1 MPASD
6 IIFIAPCSVVFVAT
20 FKCPRRDHLH
30 CQSSISLLPL
40 QVRYKCGWQNTF
52 AWYATSRVKADLDDF
67 LGTWYE
73 SVALR
78 NAWWIFIN
86 IFSEYY
92 SPILF
97 VCMINFDR
105 EC

>member
-30 CQSSISLLPL
+30 CQSSLSLLSL
-40 QVRYKCGWQNTF
+40 LVRYKCGWQNTF

-78 NAWWIFIN
+78 NALLGGSLSIYSVN
-86 IFSEYY
+86 IIHRSYL
-92 SPILF
+92 S
-97 VCMINFDR
+97 V
-105 EC
+105 

>member
-30 CQSSISLLPL
+30 CQSSLSLLPL
-40 QVRYKCGWQNTF
+40 LVRYKCGWQNTLEWC
-52 AWYATSRVKADLDDF
+52 ASSRVKADLDDF

-73 SVALR
+73 SVAPR
-78 NAWWIFIN
+78 NALLGGSLSI
-86 IFSEYY
+86 Y

-97 VCMINFDR
+97 VRMINFDR